1 MTIAVNLY
9 LLVMSFCDIKYRKVP
24 LIGLVLF
31 FFSGLIYNV
40 FFSDM
45 GITLWL
51 GGILTGFSFLF
62 ISYISKEK
70 IGYGDSLLLTG
81 IGAWMGTWYIW
92 GVCLVAFFLG
102 FIFAVFIIIK
112 NFKRRNKDMVIPFV
126 PFLFCGSLYMTFR
139 GII

>member
-45 GITLWL
+45 SITLWL

-62 ISYISKEK
+62 ISGTAEGISIKNAK
-70 IGYGDSLLLTG
+70 YLLDN
-81 IGAWMGTWYIW
+81 A
-92 GVCLVAFFLG
+92 
-102 FIFAVFIIIK
+102 IIK
-112 NFKRRNKDMVIPFV
+112 SDDQ
-126 PFLFCGSLYMTFR
+126 Y
-139 GII
+139 GISNQVLPN